1 MYTCKATVR
10 LYDTDA
16 AGLLFF
22 GNHFRLAHAAYEE
35 FLASNGVDIGA
46 VIREG
51 KHLIPIVHAEADY
64 KAALG
69 VGDNL
74 TVQMT
79 CEKIS
84 EHSFVLGFVFLKD
97 KVGEV
102 ARVRTAHVMIDAATN
117 EKRPLPANLI
127 AMLEGLG

>member
-1 MYTCKATVR
+1 MYVYKATVR

-22 GNHFRLAHAAYEE
+22 GNHFRIAHAAYEE
-35 FLASNGVDIGA
+35 FLDSMGVDIGG

-69 VGDNL
+69 VGDKL
-74 TVQMT
+74 TVHLT
-79 CEKIS
+79 CETIS
-84 EHSFVLGFVFLKD
+84 EHSFVLSFVFLKD
-97 KVGEV
+97 GVGEV
-102 ARVRTAHVMIDAATN
+102 ARVRTAHVMIDASTH
-117 EKRPLPANLI
+117 EKKPLPANLI
-127 AMLEGLG
+127 AVLEGLG